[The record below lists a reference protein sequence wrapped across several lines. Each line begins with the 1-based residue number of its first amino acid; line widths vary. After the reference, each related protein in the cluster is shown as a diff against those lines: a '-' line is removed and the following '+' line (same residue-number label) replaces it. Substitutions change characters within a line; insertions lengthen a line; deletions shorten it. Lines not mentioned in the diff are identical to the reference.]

1 MLSWDVA
8 NGLARRA
15 WARNPGAVSAIGRA
29 MASDPLI
36 SVTLPVGADDELVSR
51 AISEAT

>member
-15 WARNPGAVSAIGRA
+15 WARNPGAVFAISKA
-29 MASDPLI
+29 MELEPGI
-36 SVTLPVGADDELVSR
+36 RVTLPVEADPGVVSR
-51 AISEAT
+51 ALDGA